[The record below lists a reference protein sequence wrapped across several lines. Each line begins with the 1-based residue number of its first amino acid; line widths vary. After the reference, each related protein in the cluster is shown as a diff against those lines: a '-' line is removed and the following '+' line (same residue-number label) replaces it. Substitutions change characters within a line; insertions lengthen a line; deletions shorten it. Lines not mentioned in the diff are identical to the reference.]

1 MSPKNYLI
9 AGLGAMVLP
18 LALTAVLIASISGH
32 LTENTAYA
40 EEIIVEETESVK
52 TANIVLKRPI
62 EKKEA
67 RDESEAELIGLP
79 LGDVEELT
87 EAEEET
93 LPATTEAELTP
104 LYRCDGLVM
113 DEDLQRFLY
122 ESLKEHGIERLFPY
136 SIAQACQESEFDTT
150 NVTGGLDCGLFQY
163 RIEHWND
170 KAERYGYTNAD
181 IFNPYIQIDI
191 YAHEMSKRL
200 NEYGCSIE
208 EAISRHYTSDWGT
221 YNAKYVGDVMA
232 RYMTLERIR

>member
-9 AGLGAMVLP
+9 AGLGAMILP
-18 LALTAVLIASISGH
+18 LTLTAVLIASISGH
-32 LTENTAYA
+32 LTEETAYA
-40 EEIIVEETESVK
+40 EEIIVEETEAVK

-62 EKKEA
+62 EKKEV
-67 RDESEAELIGLP
+67 RDESETELIELP
-79 LGDVEELT
+79 IGDVEELT
-87 EAEEET
+87 AAEEET
-93 LPATTEAELTP
+93 IPAATEAELTP

-122 ESLKEHGIERLFPY
+122 ECLKEHGIERLFPY

-163 RIEHWND
+163 RKTFWEETSAKW
-170 KAERYGYTNAD
+170 GYPGAD

-191 YAHEMSKRL
+191 YVHQMARRL

-221 YNAKYVGDVMA
+221 YNAKYVGDVMS
-232 RYMTLERIR
+232 RYVTLERIR